1 MVGPVALE
9 GSSRE
14 RSARFLFGWTSGSG
28 CEGDDGLRTF
38 RMRTYSGSPVYVR
51 TYSWTYTNVRSVY
64 WLGVRSFVVRR
75 GRREGHGFC
84 DILLSTVG

>member
-1 MVGPVALE
+1 MNNILPGGAEAGWSPSNSPHTRIHTHAYRTLVRDRRMVGPVALE

-38 RMRTYSGSPVYVR
+38 RMRTYVQ
-51 TYSWTYTNVRSVY
+51 
-64 WLGVRSFVVRR
+64 L
-75 GRREGHGFC
+75 
-84 DILLSTVG
+84 DIHECT